1 MKCLANAFAVIVGC
15 LWVCLP
21 VLGAPSNHIVTLEQ
35 AISLALKNDP
45 WLHGSE
51 LKQDAANY
59 RSAAA
64 RTWSNPKVSVG
75 MMNLPTNSWSLNQ
88 EAMTQFNVGVSQL
101 LPRGDSL
108 SIKESQLKVE
118 AFKFT
123 QLRNDRKARLTTS
136 VSELWLDAYLA
147 KQTIALIESD
157 RMLFEQMAEVAKASY
172 AAALGNTRQQDVI
185 RADLE
190 IIQLEDR
197 LVSQKQLLESA
208 TAQLSEWF
216 QSYDNETKGYS
227 FKSNFQSQSQAQSF
241 SLTDSLPSIKLASP
255 AAADISS
262 YTREKMAQILVAHPA
277 VKALEQKRKMF
288 EKSTELAKQQYK
300 PQWGVNANY
309 GYRDDMPSG
318 QSRADFFSVGVTFD
332 VPLFTKNRQDKEVAA
347 AIADSQA
354 VKTEKFLLIKQMLS
368 ALEVEIK
375 QLARLRERQTLYKQG
390 ILQQTNEQAEASL
403 TAYTNDDGDFS
414 EVVRARI
421 AVLNAQIAALNIDI
435 EALKTV
441 ARINYFFA
449 GTESETNHGNF
460 ETQTNAGVR

>member
-1 MKCLANAFAVIVGC
+1 MKCLVNAFAVLVGC

-21 VLGAPSNHIVTLEQ
+21 VLGAPSNHIITLEQ
-35 AISLALKNDP
+35 AISLARKNDP

-59 RSAAA
+59 RSVAA
-64 RTWSNPKVSVG
+64 RKWSNPKVSIG

-108 SIKESQLKVE
+108 AIKESQLKIE

-216 QSYDNETKGYS
+216 QSYDNETQGYS
-227 FKSNFQSQSQAQSF
+227 FNSNVQSQFQSF
-241 SLTDSLPSIKLASP
+241 SLTDSLPSIELVSP
-255 AAADISS
+255 EAADTSS
-262 YTREKMAQILVAHPA
+262 YAREKMAQILVTHPA
-277 VKALEQKRKMF
+277 VKAIEQKKKVF
-288 EKSTELAKQQYK
+288 EKTTELAQQQYK
-300 PQWGVNANY
+300 PQWGVNASY

-421 AVLNAQIAALNIDI
+421 AVLNAQIAALNIDV
-435 EALKTV
+435 ETLKTV

-449 GTESETNHGNF
+449 GTESEANHGNV

>member
-1 MKCLANAFAVIVGC
+1 MKCLANAFAVLVGC
-15 LWVCLP
+15 LWVCSP
-21 VLGAPSNHIVTLEQ
+21 VLGAPTNQVITLEQ

-59 RSAAA
+59 RSVAA
-64 RTWSNPKVSVG
+64 RTWSNPKVSIG

-108 SIKESQLKVE
+108 AIKESQLKIE

-123 QLRNDRKARLTTS
+123 QLRNDRKARLATS
-136 VSELWLDAYLA
+136 VTELWLDAYLA
-147 KQTIALIESD
+147 QQTIALIESD
-157 RMLFEQMAEVAKASY
+157 RMLFEQVAEVAKASY
-172 AAALGNTRQQDVI
+172 AAALGSTRQQDVI

-216 QSYDNETKGYS
+216 QSYDNETQGYS
-227 FKSNFQSQSQAQSF
+227 FNSNFQSQFQSF
-241 SLTDSLPSIKLASP
+241 SLTDSLPSIELVSP
-255 AAADISS
+255 EAADTSS
-262 YTREKMAQILVAHPA
+262 YAREKMAQILVTHPA
-277 VKALEQKRKMF
+277 VKAIEQKRKVF
-288 EKSTELAKQQYK
+288 EKTTELAKQQYK
-300 PQWGVNANY
+300 PQWGVNASY

-347 AIADSQA
+347 AIAETQA
-354 VKTEKFLLIKQMLS
+354 VKTEKLLLTKQMLS
-368 ALEVEIK
+368 ALETEIR

-390 ILQQTNEQAEASL
+390 ILQQTNEQADASL

-421 AVLNAQIAALNIDI
+421 AVLNAQISALKIDV

-449 GTESETNHGNF
+449 GAESKANQSNF
-460 ETQTNAGVR
+460 ETQLNAGVR